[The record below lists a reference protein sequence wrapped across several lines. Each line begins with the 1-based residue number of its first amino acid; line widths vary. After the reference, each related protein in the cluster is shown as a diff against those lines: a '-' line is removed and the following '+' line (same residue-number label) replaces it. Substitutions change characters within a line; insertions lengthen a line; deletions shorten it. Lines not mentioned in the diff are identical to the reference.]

1 MDGAYVFR
9 VRLRVTATGDATVDP
24 DAFETTFRDAA
35 PEPGTDG
42 WLFFRNYLWRGDVTD
57 HEHARRFVDE
67 RVDVAVERVE
77 FRSLRADRE
86 YVDALRDA
94 VADDLDAFNAD
105 DVDAALSKYL
115 GSRIDV
121 VDDPTAE

>member
-1 MDGAYVFR
+1 MDAAYVFR